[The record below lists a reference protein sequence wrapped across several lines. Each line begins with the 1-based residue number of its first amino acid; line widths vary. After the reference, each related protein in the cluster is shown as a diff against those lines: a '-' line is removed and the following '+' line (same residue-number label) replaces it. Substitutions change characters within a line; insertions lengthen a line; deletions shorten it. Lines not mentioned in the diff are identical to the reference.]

1 MHGSAHHLLPGRDR
15 LALALLAGL
24 ALACMIAA
32 VAITV
37 QVLDKLEEY
46 GTAQRDNLPWMLSQL
61 EVDQMRLELALE
73 RLDPTDP
80 ETPQAVRRQF
90 DLLYSRAMTLR
101 TGAAYRD
108 VLGSDPA
115 RTDIRRI
122 IGILGNM
129 LTVIDSTDAGILDGR
144 ARLAALS
151 ASMSHP
157 IRALG
162 FRAIVMDARR
172 ADAERAALT
181 SQIVTLTALSL
192 AMLLALVTALV
203 LLWRLYRGRLA
214 AEAEAEAAREREL
227 KAVETRARFLGMI
240 SHEMRTPLNG
250 LLGALELLEDGPLE
264 PEQARFARIMRASG
278 TQLRTHIDEALDG
291 LQAEAGAIQLRPA
304 PFDLDALLA
313 ELLEGQRATAEARGN
328 RLVLVLPEGGMGH
341 VLGDRQ
347 RLSQVLLNLISNAIK
362 FTSRGT
368 VTLTAERSGGT
379 CTAFHVRDTGIGIA
393 AADLP
398 HVFEDFVRLPP
409 PDGTARE
416 GSGLGLGIAR
426 HLVTLMGG
434 RIEAESRPGEG
445 SLFTVRLALPEAPLP
460 APLPPETLPRP
471 ARALRVL
478 VVEDAPAS
486 RMVLAAMLARDGHGA
501 ILAHDGID
509 GVRRASRAPVDL
521 ILMDLDM
528 PRLDGT
534 DATRRIR
541 EGGGP
546 NARTPIVVLTAHYNA
561 ATGARLRAA
570 GVDAIETKPLTRER
584 LRALLA
590 RTKPVPSL
598 IDAAHLAQLAESL
611 PPAQLAAA
619 LEGLHSQA
627 EALLALAEDSPPDRL
642 RSLTHSLAGIA
653 ATCGAPALHAHLAR
667 IEAALDAQDAGAL
680 RGLRAALPALWQ
692 ATRATL
698 RAYRNAA

>member
-1 MHGSAHHLLPGRDR
+1 MNGTNDHLLPGRDR
-15 LALALLAGL
+15 LALALLAGF

-32 VAITV
+32 AAITV
-37 QVLDKLEEY
+37 QVLGKLEEY
-46 GTAQRDNLPWMLSQL
+46 GTAERDNLPWMLSQL

-80 ETPQAVRRQF
+80 ETPRAARRQF

-108 VLGSDPA
+108 MLGSDPA

-122 IGILGNM
+122 IDILGEM
-129 LTVIDSTDAGILDGR
+129 MPVIDSTDAGILNER

-151 ASMSHP
+151 ASMSP
-157 IRALG
+157 PMRALG
-162 FRAIVMDARR
+162 FRAIVIDARR

-203 LLWRLYRGRLA
+203 QLWRLYRGRLA
-214 AEAEAEAAREREL
+214 AEAEAAAAREREL
-227 KAVETRARFLGMI
+227 EAFETRARFLGMI

-250 LLGALELLEDGPLE
+250 LLGALELLEDSLLE

-362 FTSRGT
+362 FTYRGT

-398 HVFEDFVRLPP
+398 HVFDDFVRLPP

-426 HLVTLMGG
+426 HLVTLMDG
-434 RIEAESRPGEG
+434 RIEAESRPGKG
-445 SLFTVRLALPEAPLP
+445 SLFTVRLALPEA
-460 APLPPETLPRP
+460 APPETLPRP
-471 ARALRVL
+471 SRALRIL

-486 RMVLAAMLARDGHGA
+486 RMVLTAMLARDGHTA

-509 GVRRASRAPVDL
+509 GVRQASRAPVDL

-528 PRLDGT
+528 PRLDGAE
-534 DATRRIR
+534 ATRRIR
-541 EGGGP
+541 EGDGP
-546 NARTPIVVLTAHYNA
+546 NARTPIVVLTAHYGA
-561 ATGARLRAA
+561 ATGAWLRTA

-590 RTKPVPSL
+590 RTKSVPSL
-598 IDAAHLAQLAESL
+598 IDEAHLAQLAESL
-611 PPAQLAAA
+611 PPTQLATV
-619 LEGLHSQA
+619 LEGLHSEA
-627 EALLALAEDSPPDRL
+627 EALLALTGDAPPDRL

-667 IEAALDAQDAGAL
+667 IEAALDAQDAGDVRAL
-680 RGLRAALPALWQ
+680 LAALPALWQ

-698 RAYRNAA
+698 RAYRSAA